1 MHALMQAERTIHMAL
16 ALRNKQLLALI
27 IVALITVA
35 VITFLV
41 LGMTSHF
48 SFFHQ
53 TAWVPPAGP

>member
-1 MHALMQAERTIHMAL
+1 MAL

-35 VITFLV
+35 IITFLV
-41 LGMTSHF
+41 LGMASHF

-53 TAWVPPAGP
+53 AAWGYPGP